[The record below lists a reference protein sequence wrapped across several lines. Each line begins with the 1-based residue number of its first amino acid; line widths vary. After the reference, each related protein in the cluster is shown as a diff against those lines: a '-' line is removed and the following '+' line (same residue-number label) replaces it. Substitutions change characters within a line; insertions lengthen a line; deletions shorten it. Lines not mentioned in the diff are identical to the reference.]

1 MENLGFAAGSGW
13 RRTPPAR
20 SRARSRRAPR
30 VGPRFRAKPW
40 SSPWLLLGA
49 ARRLRLCRPV
59 RSGPL
64 VRLAQRKRTNHRRA
78 PPIDEIRSGPPP
90 RPKPPET
97 DGTVSPPMK
106 PKIDRHA
113 RDFHRSMFVHFRS
126 NVRFSARRA
135 SRSHALGGPSVGH
148 RVFRRRAID
157 PRVRNPSLALRAR
170 IHTPTRRPLLNPY
183 PRSARGPLAST
194 SRRLDCRRPSPGGVE
209 APPRE
214 STRAR
219 ATPNTPPA
227 RPAARSS

>member
-1 MENLGFAAGSGW
+1 MPSRQATSRGVDLENLGFAAGSGW

-78 PPIDEIRSGPPP
+78 PPIEEIRSGPPP

-106 PKIDRHA
+106 PKLDRHA
-113 RDFHRSMFVHFRS
+113 RDFHRSMFIHFRS

-135 SRSHALGGPSVGH
+135 SLARSRRTLGRPS
-148 RVFRRRAID
+148 RLSSPSDRPSRSKPFTRASS
-157 PRVRNPSLALRAR
+157 RE
-170 IHTPTRRPLLNPY
+170 NPY
-183 PRSARGPLAST
+183 THPP
-194 SRRLDCRRPSPGGVE
+194 PSP
-209 APPRE
+209 
-214 STRAR
+214 
-219 ATPNTPPA
+219 
-227 RPAARSS
+227 